1 MLDAVP
7 KFEPTTSPELDAVLN
22 NFRNT
27 VFLPAQLSKQE
38 AEMVYSKK
46 HEREIQAT
54 PYFVDIAGEQ
64 FRLKH
69 IDRTKD
75 IESQKKGLETILKE
89 MKKSDWNVL
98 PGLLEG
104 LHSAGR
110 VVPDMFLE
118 KAIRLAAKAGRL
130 DVIVECAR
138 RVARTNF
145 ALNSRSRAAHLLW
158 WVQYQALNDNF
169 SANKTAHTL
178 RMAEQIAALLEDEK
192 HAGGKLHATDPR
204 TAPEVT
210 GTLLELAAANA
221 KAQGGK
227 DTDGIVEKYAK
238 RFIATINKRELEGAL
253 GHNNDKAF
261 SKSNSALITV
271 APIRYGVKTAIQILD
286 ASKSAETKE
295 TILELKKVLEKLEAQ
310 TQQYVSVVKDAHAT
324 SGKNKPLGLWAYDRT
339 EELLA

>member
-1 MLDAVP
+1 
-7 KFEPTTSPELDAVLN
+7 
-22 NFRNT
+22 
-27 VFLPAQLSKQE
+27 
-38 AEMVYSKK
+38 MVYSKK

-54 PYFVDIAGEQ
+54 PYLVDIAGEQ

-69 IDRTKD
+69 IDKTKD
-75 IESQKKGLETILKE
+75 IQSQKEGLDTILKE

-110 VVPDMFLE
+110 VVPNNFLE
-118 KAIRLAAKAGRL
+118 KAMRLAARAGRL

-145 ALNSRSRAAHLLW
+145 ALDSRRRAATLMW

-178 RMAEQIAALLEDEK
+178 RMAEQVAAMLEDEK
-192 HAGGKLHATDPR
+192 HAGGKLRDQDPR

-210 GTLLELAAANA
+210 GTLLELSAANA
-221 KAQGGK
+221 KAQGGN
-227 DTDGIVEKYAK
+227 DTDGSVEKYAN
-238 RFIATINKRELEGAL
+238 RFIATINKKELEGAL
-253 GHNNDKAF
+253 GHNNEKAF
-261 SKSNSALITV
+261 SKANSALITI
-271 APIRYGVKTAIQILD
+271 APIRYGVKTALQVLD
-286 ASKSAETKE
+286 AGKSAATKE
-295 TILELKKVLEKLEAQ
+295 TIEELKKVLEKLEAQ
-310 TQQYVSVVKDAHAT
+310 TQQYVSTCEESHKQT
-324 SGKNKPLGLWAYDRT
+324 EGKPRPLGLWSFDKT